1 MVVCH
6 FFKSEGP
13 DGEVEIHAR
22 CVEQSSF
29 DIAALVVRL
38 NSIGEHPGFLI
49 HYGPRESDME
59 VSLYRPVFHLAK
71 HLEDKAVDSFQYLI
85 TTTKFP
91 PIRTLGESSNLTP
104 SYVSYQRHHVG
115 RTDPQAGQ
123 GLLQGG
129 RQTAS

>member
-85 TTTKFP
+85 TTTKSP
-91 PIRTLGESSNLTP
+91 PSDLAKP
-104 SYVSYQRHHVG
+104 SHLCLQRDG
-115 RTDPQAGQ
+115 SGPEGKLFKED
-123 GLLQGG
+123 L
-129 RQTAS
+129 